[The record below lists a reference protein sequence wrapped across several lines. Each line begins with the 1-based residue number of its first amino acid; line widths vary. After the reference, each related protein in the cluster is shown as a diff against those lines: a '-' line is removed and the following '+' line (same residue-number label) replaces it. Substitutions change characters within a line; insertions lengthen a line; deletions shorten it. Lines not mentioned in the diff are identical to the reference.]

1 MTELIPFFIVLF
13 AGLFFSD
20 LFSKLHLPWVVA
32 LMLAGIFI
40 GPAGFGF
47 FEPNA
52 TIDFLGEI
60 GLVFLMFM
68 AGLETRFPSLEKIK
82 NNLGKLTFL
91 NGLIPF
97 GVGVLVGYLFGYSL
111 TASFL
116 IGIIFVS
123 SSVAVVIPSLQ
134 SNGLFKTKIG
144 QTIVGTTVVQDILSL
159 ILLSVVL
166 QSASPVTK
174 LPLPLFYLFMFLVIG
189 VMRFLIPRVRKWLAF
204 LSKTKQQ
211 MFQSDF
217 QILFVILLG
226 TVIIF
231 ELLGL
236 HPIIA
241 GFFAGMVLSHET
253 QNEKLK
259 EKLQAISYGIFIP
272 VFFIVVG
279 SRTDFSAFINAQ
291 GAIWFVMAIALGAPL
306 AKYVSGWIGAK
317 ISGFSNNESKII
329 GAATIPSLS
338 TTLATAFAGFELGYL
353 DEKLITALVVLS
365 IVSTLVSPILV
376 SRFSKKVSKAEYVPG
391 EIS

>member
-1 MTELIPFFIVLF
+1 MTELLPFFIVLF
-13 AGLFFSD
+13 AGLFFSE

-32 LMLAGIFI
+32 LIVAGLFI
-40 GPAGFGF
+40 GPSGFGLV
-47 FEPNA
+47 ETNA
-52 TIDFLGEI
+52 TIDFIGEI

-82 NNLGKLTFL
+82 QNLGKLTFL
-91 NGLIPF
+91 NGFIPF
-97 GVGVLVGYLFGYSL
+97 VIGALIGYLFGYGL

-123 SSVAVVIPSLQ
+123 SSVAVIIPSLQ
-134 SNGLFKTKIG
+134 QNGLMNTKVG
-144 QTIVGTTVVQDILSL
+144 KTIVGTTVVQDILSL

-166 QSASPVTK
+166 QSAAPVTK
-174 LPLPLFYLFMFLVIG
+174 LPLPLFYLFLFIVIG
-189 VMRFLIPRVRKWLAF
+189 IMRFLIPRVRKLLAF
-204 LSKTKQQ
+204 LSKNTQQ

-226 TVIIF
+226 TVLIF

-259 EKLQAISYGIFIP
+259 EKLRAVSYGIFIP

-279 SRTDFSAFINAQ
+279 SRTDLTVFSQ
-291 GAIWFVMAIALGAPL
+291 VSGVLWFVLAIALGSPI
-306 AKYVSGWIGAK
+306 AKYVSGYLGAK
-317 ISGFSNNESKII
+317 ASGFKNNEAKLI
-329 GAATIPSLS
+329 GVATIPSLS

-353 DEKLITALVVLS
+353 DEKLITALVFLS
-365 IVSTLVSPILV
+365 IISTLVSPLLV
-376 SRFSKKVSKAEYVPG
+376 HRLSKKVSKAEYVEG
-391 EIS
+391 EVS